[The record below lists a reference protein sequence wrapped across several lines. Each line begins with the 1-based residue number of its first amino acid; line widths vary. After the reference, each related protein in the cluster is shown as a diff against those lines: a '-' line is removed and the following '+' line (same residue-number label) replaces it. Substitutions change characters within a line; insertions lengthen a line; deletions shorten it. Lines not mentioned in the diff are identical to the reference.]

1 MDSVT
6 TFGMAG
12 VVFMMFAYGAIALG
26 GFIKYKK

>member
-1 MDSVT
+1 MDTVT
-6 TFGMAG
+6 TFWMAG